1 MNLLVLS
8 SSLVSYS
15 SYISEYD
22 HFLNGSQYLVIDNNL
37 TVAIYA
43 TAGKIK

>member
-1 MNLLVLS
+1 MTLLVLS
-8 SSLVSYS
+8 SSFVSYS

-22 HFLNGSQYLVIDNNL
+22 HFRNGSQYLVIDNTL
-37 TVAIYA
+37 TAAIYA